1 LRTLLSLDAKELKV
15 RDSQDE
21 IIEEGRQNKLIREY
35 MDSLG
40 PKLNELVEGH
50 KNAQALINA
59 LSQWIEDNQEEY
71 KDLMQKSHYPVE
83 NICVRVTTENR
94 HLMENKDQL
103 IVGLE
108 SALALGYFLAKNPIK
123 D

>member
-1 LRTLLSLDAKELKV
+1 M
-15 RDSQDE
+15 RDSQDD
-21 IIEEGRQNKLIREY
+21 IIKEGSQDMLIREY

-50 KNAQALINA
+50 KNAEALINE
-59 LSQWIEDNQEEY
+59 LSRWIEDNREEY
-71 KDLMQKSHYPVE
+71 KDLIQKSHYPVE

-108 SALALGYFLAKNPIK
+108 SALALGYFLAKNTIK